1 MIIMYVCMFS
11 GEKTSKPSPKKQQNI
26 VIFVL
31 NGKVQTLGEIGRKY
45 WEGDI

>member
-1 MIIMYVCMFS
+1 MYVWMFS

-31 NGKVQTLGEIGRKY
+31 NMKLGLWGFIFK
-45 WEGDI
+45 WD